1 MQYTIRGNQM
11 ELGHFWEYKKQL
23 EQAVYDLDPD
33 PIMGAADIL
42 FEAWN
47 NKRSVY
53 VFGNGGSWSTAEH
66 FACDLRKWSRI
77 PGSGGVRAQAL
88 TLTPLATAYANDHNY
103 SEVFSRQLND
113 VMQDGDVAIGISC
126 SGTSA
131 NVLAGLSLAE
141 LFGTRI
147 LLTTNDPPVV
157 KKQVADLV
165 IRVGGAD
172 IRVQEDMHLAVCH
185 ILAGEVRVRIAEVAQ
200 RQTA

>member
-1 MQYTIRGNQM
+1 
-11 ELGHFWEYKKQL
+11 
-23 EQAVYDLDPD
+23 
-33 PIMGAADIL
+33 MGAADIL

-88 TLTPLATAYANDHNY
+88 TLTPLATAYANDHDY

-113 VMQDGDVAIGISC
+113 LMREGDVAFGISC
-126 SGTSA
+126 SGTSE
-131 NVLAGLSLAE
+131 NVINALALASK
-141 LFGTRI
+141 FGKRI
-147 LLTTNDPPVV
+147 GMTGPTSGPFREIYLNAEVMIHIE
-157 KKQVADLV
+157 A
-165 IRVGGAD
+165 AD

-185 ILAGEVRVRIAEVAQ
+185 ILAGEVRARIAEIAQ